1 MTIFPEILD
10 KSANFR
16 YNSYIIHIHGGVVMK
31 KADLIQAVAEKTG
44 KSKKEAGVFVDAVL
58 ESIQD
63 ALVAGD
69 KVTLTGFGVFEV
81 RERAAKK
88 CRSPRTGEMLEVEAC
103 KAPAFKAGKNLKEAV
118 NK

>member
-1 MTIFPEILD
+1 
-10 KSANFR
+10 
-16 YNSYIIHIHGGVVMK
+16 MK

-44 KSKKEAGVFVDAVL
+44 KSKREAGVFVDAIL

-81 RERAAKK
+81 RDRAAKK
-88 CRSPRTGEMLEVEAC
+88 CRNPKTSEMLDVPAC
-103 KAPAFKAGKNLKEAV
+103 KAPAFKAGKNLKDAV

>member
-1 MTIFPEILD
+1 
-10 KSANFR
+10 
-16 YNSYIIHIHGGVVMK
+16 MK
-31 KADLIQAVAEKTG
+31 KAELIEAVAKKTG
-44 KSKKEAGVFVDAVL
+44 KSKKEAGIYVDAVF
-58 ESIQD
+58 ESVKD

-81 RERAAKK
+81 RDRAAKK
-88 CRSPRTGEMLEVEAC
+88 CKNPRTHEMQDVPAC

>member
-1 MTIFPEILD
+1 
-10 KSANFR
+10 
-16 YNSYIIHIHGGVVMK
+16 MK

-44 KSKKEAGVFVDAVL
+44 KSKKDAGVFVDAVF
-58 ESIQD
+58 ESIKD

-81 RERAAKK
+81 RERAAKQCK
-88 CRSPRTGEMLEVEAC
+88 NPRTGTMQDVPAC
-103 KAPAFKAGKNLKEAV
+103 KAPAFKAGKNLKDSV

>member
-1 MTIFPEILD
+1 
-10 KSANFR
+10 
-16 YNSYIIHIHGGVVMK
+16 MK
-31 KADLIQAVAEKTG
+31 KAELIQAVAEKTG
-44 KSKKEAGVFVDAVL
+44 KSKKDAGVFVDAIF
-58 ESIQD
+58 ESIKD

-81 RERAAKK
+81 RERAAKQCK
-88 CRSPRTGEMLEVEAC
+88 NPRTHQMQDVPAC

>member
-1 MTIFPEILD
+1 
-10 KSANFR
+10 
-16 YNSYIIHIHGGVVMK
+16 MK
-31 KADLIQAVAEKTG
+31 KAELIQVVAEKTG
-44 KSKKEAGVFVDAVL
+44 KTKKEAGAFVDAVF
-58 ESIQD
+58 ESIEE

-88 CRSPRTGEMLEVEAC
+88 CKNPRTKEMQDVPAC

>member
-1 MTIFPEILD
+1 
-10 KSANFR
+10 
-16 YNSYIIHIHGGVVMK
+16 MK
-31 KADLIQAVAEKTG
+31 KAELIQAVAEKTG
-44 KSKKEAGVFVDAVL
+44 KSKKESAVFVDAVL

-81 RERAAKK
+81 RDRAAKK
-88 CRSPRTGEMLEVEAC
+88 CRNPKTHEMQDVAAC

>member
-1 MTIFPEILD
+1 
-10 KSANFR
+10 
-16 YNSYIIHIHGGVVMK
+16 MK
-31 KADLIQAVAEKTG
+31 KAELIQAVAEKTG
-44 KSKKEAGVFVDAVL
+44 KSKKEAAIYVDAVFD
-58 ESIQD
+58 SVKD

-81 RERAAKK
+81 RNRNAKK
-88 CRSPRTGEMLEVEAC
+88 CKNPRTGEMQDVPAC

>member
-1 MTIFPEILD
+1 
-10 KSANFR
+10 
-16 YNSYIIHIHGGVVMK
+16 MK
-31 KADLIQAVAEKTG
+31 KAELIQVVAEKTG
-44 KSKKEAGVFVDAVL
+44 KSKKDAGVFVDAIF
-58 ESIQD
+58 ESIKD

-81 RERAAKK
+81 RERAAKQCK
-88 CRSPRTGEMLEVEAC
+88 NPRTHQMQDVPAC

>member
-1 MTIFPEILD
+1 
-10 KSANFR
+10 
-16 YNSYIIHIHGGVVMK
+16 MK
-31 KADLIQAVAEKTG
+31 KAELIQAVADKTG
-44 KSKKEAGVFVDAVL
+44 KSKKDAGVFVDAIF
-58 ESIQD
+58 ESIKD

-81 RERAAKK
+81 RERAAKQCK
-88 CRSPRTGEMLEVEAC
+88 NPRTHQMQDVPAC

>member
-1 MTIFPEILD
+1 
-10 KSANFR
+10 
-16 YNSYIIHIHGGVVMK
+16 MK
-31 KADLIQAVAEKTG
+31 KADLVQAVADKTG
-44 KSKKEAGVFVDAVL
+44 KSKKESSVFVDAVL

-88 CRSPRTGEMLEVEAC
+88 CRNPKTHEMQDVAAC

>member
-1 MTIFPEILD
+1 
-10 KSANFR
+10 
-16 YNSYIIHIHGGVVMK
+16 MK
-31 KADLIQAVAEKTG
+31 KADLIQEVAKKTG
-44 KSKKEAGVFVDAVL
+44 KSKKDASICVDAVF
-58 ESIQD
+58 ESIKD

-88 CRSPRTGEMLEVEAC
+88 CKNPRTGEIQDVKAC

-118 NK
+118 NEK

>member
-1 MTIFPEILD
+1 
-10 KSANFR
+10 
-16 YNSYIIHIHGGVVMK
+16 MK
-31 KADLIQAVAEKTG
+31 KADLIQEVAKKTG
-44 KSKKEAGVFVDAVL
+44 KSKKDAGIFVDAVF
-58 ESIQD
+58 ESIKD

-81 RERAAKK
+81 RERAAKQ
-88 CRSPRTGEMLEVEAC
+88 CMNPRTHEMQDVPAC